1 MFTFVANP
9 PNLANRAVPH
19 FGEPRRELLPVR
31 RAAIT
36 IANNVSEFHKS
47 LGTGHRA
54 DVRVPEAAP
63 KCKRV

>member
-36 IANNVSEFHKS
+36 IAYNVSELHESF
-47 LGTGHRA
+47 GTSHRA
-54 DVRVPEAAP
+54 DVQVPEAAP
-63 KCKRV
+63 KCNRS